1 MKTKFSLPL
10 LGSALLL
17 ASCGGG
23 TPQPTVDRTA
33 PTVSLSGAQSGSS
46 VNLTASASDNVGV
59 TKVEF
64 YRGATLIA
72 TDTTAPFTAS
82 FAVTSSDNGQLNV
95 SARAYDAA
103 GNQGQAGAQVTVNVA
118 RTSTLYQ
125 GVWGWAVADANTEQ
139 IIQRGAMILFDEVQN
154 EGRRVAVGGYTNEA
168 QTQTGASLLGPITAA
183 GELETFFSYDLNAES
198 VRAYL
203 VASDDDGR
211 LENYQGSPTFFGAG
225 ALVDRVTQQPNR
237 AVYVALVQVSS
248 EVPEELTA
256 QAAAKAD
263 ARALAAQAVQ
273 RQFRTGAALQ
283 AQALKVSGIQQE
295 AVNLLERR

>member
-1 MKTKFSLPL
+1 MKTNFCLPL

-23 TPQPTVDRTA
+23 TPQPATDRTA
-33 PTVSLSGAQSGSS
+33 PTVSLNAAQSGTT

-59 TKVEF
+59 TRVEF
-64 YRGATLIA
+64 YRGETLIY
-72 TDTTAPFTAS
+72 TDTDAPYTSS

-103 GNQGQAGAQVTVNVA
+103 GNQG
-118 RTSTLYQ
+118 
-125 GVWGWAVADANTEQ
+125 WAVADSSTGQ
-139 IIQRGAMILFDEVQN
+139 IIQGGAMILFDELQN
-154 EGRRVAVGGYTNEA
+154 SGRTVAIGAYTNDA

-183 GELETFFSYDLNAES
+183 GELETFFSYDLNADDP
-198 VRAYL
+198 RAYL

-211 LENYQGSPTFFGAG
+211 LENYEGDPTFFGAG

-248 EVPEELTA
+248 DVPNELTA
-256 QAAAKAD
+256 QAAAKTD
-263 ARALAAQAVQ
+263 ARALAAQTVQ
-273 RQFRTGAALQ
+273 RQFRTGANLQ
-283 AQALKVSGIQQE
+283 AQALEVSGIRQQ
-295 AVNLLERR
+295 ALNLLERR